1 MYFFICYATLNNTNL
16 TSCNFELC
24 NIFWGRSRHCC
35 IYRYFQ
41 CFFTNF
47 QAPSGT
53 GFIRF
58 MCNGHWNFITW
69 ITRHQLQI
77 LKCHSTHDSP
87 IFAAFSPGGFR
98 SMLWK
103 IAFCISNK
111 NNIAESFYDVKNGS
125 SIITSKSSS
134 KNLSINENKHW
145 CFCCLQDKMWIK
157 MPKMNYFFNI
167 IKSVCFDSWDFLM
180 NFLT

>member
-1 MYFFICYATLNNTNL
+1 MELNF
-16 TSCNFELC
+16 TSLHYTALHSHTFNSLQV
-24 NIFWGRSRHCC
+24 FWM
-35 IYRYFQ
+35 F
-41 CFFTNF
+41 FFTNF

-111 NNIAESFYDVKNGS
+111 NNIAESFYNVKNGS
-125 SIITSKSSS
+125 SIITSKSLS
-134 KNLSINENKHW
+134 KNLSNENTGVFVVFKTK
-145 CFCCLQDKMWIK
+145 CELKCQFSGNTVC
-157 MPKMNYFFNI
+157 
-167 IKSVCFDSWDFLM
+167 VCFHYWDSLT